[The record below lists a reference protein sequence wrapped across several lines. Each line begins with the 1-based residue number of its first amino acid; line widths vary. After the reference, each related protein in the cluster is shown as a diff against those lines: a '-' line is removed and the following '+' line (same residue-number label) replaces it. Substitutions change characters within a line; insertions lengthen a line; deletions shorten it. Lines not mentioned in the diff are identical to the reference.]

1 MMLVDMPYDWPLRHA
16 SQFKVVDNVRWHFQ
30 LLGEGPV
37 VLLLHGT
44 GASAHSLADLA
55 VILSNNFTCLLVDL
69 PGHAFTS
76 PLDER
81 RQLLSSMAVAMY
93 KLCNTLDIAPSYI
106 IGHSAGAA
114 VAIRMCLDTDV
125 SPQAL
130 LSVNGALLP
139 FGAFIE
145 PVMLKTARLLSRSR
159 SVTNFLARRGSGTAD
174 VRRAL
179 RDTGAKISEPMIARY
194 SFLISQTT
202 HIEGTLRMMGGWE
215 LGQLAKDLPRLAI
228 PIHLIGCDKDHIV
241 PATRAHRV
249 KRLIPGATAETLKN
263 AGHLVHEAAPERIF
277 QIFTQLAT
285 KYN

>member
-1 MMLVDMPYDWPLRHA
+1 MPIDWPLRQA

-30 LLGEGPV
+30 LLGDGPV

-44 GASAHSLADLA
+44 GASTHSFADLA
-55 VILSNNFTCLLVDL
+55 LALSDNFTCLLVDL

-81 RQLLSSMAVAMY
+81 EKLLSLMAVAVN
-93 KLCNTLDIAPSYI
+93 KLCDTLNIAPSYI

-130 LSVNGALLP
+130 LSINGALLP

-145 PVMLKTARLLSRSR
+145 PVMLKTARLLSRSK
-159 SVTNFLARRGSGTAD
+159 SVTNFLARRGTGTAD

-179 RDTGAKISEPMIARY
+179 RDTGAQISEPMIERY
-194 SFLISQTT
+194 SFLISHKT

-215 LGQLAKDLPRLAI
+215 LVQLAKDLPRLTI

-249 KRLIPGATAETLKN
+249 KRLIPGATAVTLEN
-263 AGHLVHEAAPERIF
+263 AGHLVHEAEPERVLLVF
-277 QIFTQLAT
+277 MQLAA